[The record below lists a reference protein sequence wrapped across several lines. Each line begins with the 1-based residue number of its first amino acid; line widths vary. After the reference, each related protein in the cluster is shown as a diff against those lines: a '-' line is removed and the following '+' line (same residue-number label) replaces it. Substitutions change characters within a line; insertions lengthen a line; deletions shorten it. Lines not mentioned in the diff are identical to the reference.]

1 MPHIRF
7 GTEVSAAK
15 FDASLGR
22 WAIRTKGGDT
32 IQARVLVPAVGQL
45 SRPAYPT
52 HPETLT

>member
-1 MPHIRF
+1 
-7 GTEVSAAK
+7 VSAAK